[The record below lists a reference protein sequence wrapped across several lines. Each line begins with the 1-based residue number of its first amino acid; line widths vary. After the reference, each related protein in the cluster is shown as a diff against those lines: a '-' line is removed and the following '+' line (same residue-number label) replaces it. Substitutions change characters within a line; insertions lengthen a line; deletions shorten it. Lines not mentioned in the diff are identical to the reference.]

1 MGVDCTL
8 QSNYWSTLLD
18 SLSYLFRDYHI
29 WVYVATKSS
38 HRHYFGPSDAPKSRV
53 EHFQFANTLNRLGI
67 TSNKVDLICNDRV
80 EVLGGQ
86 IIGLK
91 SWQQKRRFSLVTGGD
106 ADFSPA
112 NFSISID
119 PIDSHLSIKAAR
131 LSVRGPYSQL
141 IAPQYRKQRMAVNN
155 LFSVK
160 FGEGTDCFG
169 LCRPP
174 SKARVIF
181 LILHEIRPRFQA
193 VALTNIS
200 L

>member
-38 HRHYFGPSDAPKSRV
+38 HRHYSGPSDAPESRV

-91 SWQQKRRFSLVTGGD
+91 SWQIKCRFSLVTGGD

-112 NFSISID
+112 NFSISI
-119 PIDSHLSIKAAR
+119 
-131 LSVRGPYSQL
+131 
-141 IAPQYRKQRMAVNN
+141 
-155 LFSVK
+155 
-160 FGEGTDCFG
+160 
-169 LCRPP
+169 
-174 SKARVIF
+174 
-181 LILHEIRPRFQA
+181 
-193 VALTNIS
+193 NIS
-200 L
+200 RSKLRGSQFEDRIHSLLRRNTGSSGWQ